1 MAKFRTVGA
10 ALLLALPAATLAADD
25 LASEVVELRQLLGA
39 LQTDYEQR
47 IAELEQRLTVA
58 ERVASGA
65 RQDAEE
71 AVDIAEQS
79 AIERS
84 QSQSAP
90 NTFNPSIGAVIQGR
104 YAAIDNGWDEIP
116 GFVADGELGTGEPG
130 FALGEAEIN
139 LNASID
145 SRFFGNLTLGVH
157 EDEGET
163 ELGVEEAWILSTAL
177 PAGMSV
183 TAGRFFS
190 SAGYLNSF
198 HFHADDFVD
207 RPLPYQAF
215 VGGRFSVDGIRASW
229 IAPAALLVE
238 LGTEFNWGGSF
249 PATANA
255 ETSPGAV
262 TLYTKLGG
270 DIGLNNSWQLGVSWL
285 DVEVI
290 DRTGGHADE
299 PIEVE
304 DSFSGD
310 SELAIV
316 DLVWKWAPGGSSSSK
331 NFKLQGE
338 YFSRREN
345 GTFAGLPYDGDQQG
359 WYLQTVWQFA
369 PRWRLGLRY
378 DEVDAD
384 NGIALVGTELET
396 PGRRS
401 SRNSLMF
408 DWSPSEF
415 SRLRLQYSND
425 KVHAYTGNTWYLQ
438 YIMSLGAHGAHQF

>member
-190 SAGYLNSF
+190 SAGYLNRF
-198 HFHADDFVD
+198 HFHADDFRV
-207 RPLPYQAF
+207 RPHTYQAF
-215 VGGRFSVDGIRASW
+215 LGGR
-229 IAPAALLVE
+229 
-238 LGTEFNWGGSF
+238 
-249 PATANA
+249 
-255 ETSPGAV
+255 
-262 TLYTKLGG
+262 
-270 DIGLNNSWQLGVSWL
+270 
-285 DVEVI
+285 
-290 DRTGGHADE
+290 
-299 PIEVE
+299 
-304 DSFSGD
+304 
-310 SELAIV
+310 
-316 DLVWKWAPGGSSSSK
+316 
-331 NFKLQGE
+331 
-338 YFSRREN
+338 
-345 GTFAGLPYDGDQQG
+345 
-359 WYLQTVWQFA
+359 
-369 PRWRLGLRY
+369 
-378 DEVDAD
+378 
-384 NGIALVGTELET
+384 
-396 PGRRS
+396 
-401 SRNSLMF
+401 
-408 DWSPSEF
+408 
-415 SRLRLQYSND
+415 
-425 KVHAYTGNTWYLQ
+425 
-438 YIMSLGAHGAHQF
+438 